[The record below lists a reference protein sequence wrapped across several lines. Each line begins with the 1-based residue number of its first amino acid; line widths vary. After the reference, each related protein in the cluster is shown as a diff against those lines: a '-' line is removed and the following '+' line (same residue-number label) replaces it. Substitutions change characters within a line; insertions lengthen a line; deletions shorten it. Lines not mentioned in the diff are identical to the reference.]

1 MRDIES
7 RLRRRLKAVDDT
19 AQRLFSLSVEGL
31 DLGPLVEQLEPSA
44 GKQILE
50 VVKVIGARVRGI
62 RLVEAPRASAVRSLL
77 SFVFTTLAHA
87 AGTAQRAPYRGT
99 ATQVHGRGMTAVAGL
114 CTHPEACA
122 YR

>member
-1 MRDIES
+1 M
-7 RLRRRLKAVDDT
+7 KAVDDT

-62 RLVEAPRASAVRSLL
+62 RMVEAPRASAVRRLL
-77 SFVFTTLAHA
+77 SLVFTLAHA
-87 AGTAQRAPYRGT
+87 AGTAQ
-99 ATQVHGRGMTAVAGL
+99 
-114 CTHPEACA
+114 
-122 YR
+122 